1 MLKLWKSLFFVLQFV
16 SFAELQD
23 QPYSADLSLVAENQQ
38 MHPITKSSSCWLV
51 HPPGAEQPTEP
62 SAPPSDHHSMSLC
75 RDLEPYV
82 SLVAELEKEKK
93 QDDNDGGE
101 QQEQTDNIEKDSTEK
116 SEDCSSVSHVWR
128 QPVVFNNTAYY
139 YLYNRLVDY
148 LTSRDIVTQQINQV
162 VKACQPG
169 EVVIRD
175 ALYRLGVAQI
185 KTEKDED
192 EGIGVEGQTQEGQT
206 ETYEVV
212 LPE

>member
-1 MLKLWKSLFFVLQFV
+1 MSC
-16 SFAELQD
+16 AELQD

-38 MHPITKSSSCWLV
+38 VHPITKSSCCWLV
-51 HPPGAEQPTEP
+51 HPPGEARETTALP
-62 SAPPSDHHSMSLC
+62 SEHHSMVLC

-82 SLVAELEKEKK
+82 GLMAELEKEKEEE
-93 QDDNDGGE
+93 DDEGAE
-101 QQEQTDNIEKDSTEK
+101 QKEQTDKAENDATEK
-116 SEDCSSVSHVWR
+116 SEDYSSVSRVR
-128 QPVVFNNTAYY
+128 QQPVVFNNTAYY
-139 YLYNRLVDY
+139 YLYNRLVDF
-148 LTSRDIVTQQINQV
+148 LTSRDIVSQQINQV

-185 KTEKDED
+185 NTEKEED
-192 EGIGVEGQTQEGQT
+192 ELSGMEGQTQEGRT

>member
-1 MLKLWKSLFFVLQFV
+1 MSC
-16 SFAELQD
+16 AELQD

-38 MHPITKSSSCWLV
+38 VHPITKSSCCWLV
-51 HPPGAEQPTEP
+51 RPPGAAPEQPALP
-62 SAPPSDHHSMSLC
+62 SEHHSMALC
-75 RDLEPYV
+75 RDLEPYIG
-82 SLVAELEKEKK
+82 LMAELEKEKEEE
-93 QDDNDGGE
+93 DDEGAGQKEQMDKVENDA
-101 QQEQTDNIEKDSTEK
+101 TEK
-116 SEDCSSVSHVWR
+116 SEDCSSASRVRR

-139 YLYNRLVDY
+139 YLYNRLVDF
-148 LTSRDIVTQQINQV
+148 LTSRDIVSQQINQV

-185 KTEKDED
+185 NTEKEED
-192 EGIGVEGQTQEGQT
+192 EGSGVEEHTQDGGT